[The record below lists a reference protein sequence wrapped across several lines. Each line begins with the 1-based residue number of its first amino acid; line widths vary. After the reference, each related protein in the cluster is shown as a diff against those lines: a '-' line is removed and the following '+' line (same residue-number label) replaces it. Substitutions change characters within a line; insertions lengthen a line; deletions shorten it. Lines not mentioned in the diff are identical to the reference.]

1 MGARDSRNINN
12 FQSGKSLVKSIHTQI
27 KDELAQPQRRINVL
41 LLGTSGTGK
50 STLLKQV
57 KIIFNRGYTNDE
69 KQSFKPLIV
78 RNLVESLLRI
88 VRLMNSQE
96 IAFETDENEMN
107 AKMLMEIELDDYDDK
122 SIMGLNKQLSKMMR
136 SLWNDN
142 KLKIFHSYSFECQ
155 QQDTAY

>member
-1 MGARDSRNINN
+1 MGARDSRNMNN
-12 FQSGKSLVKSIHTQI
+12 FQSEKTLKSIHTQI
-27 KDELAQPQRRINVL
+27 KAELAQPQRRINIL

-57 KIIFNRGYTNDE
+57 KIIFNGGYTNDE
-69 KQSFKPLIV
+69 SQSFKPLIV
-78 RNLVESLLRI
+78 RNLVESLLRL

-96 IAFETDENEMN
+96 IAFETNENEMN
-107 AKMLMEIELDDYDDK
+107 AKMLMEIELDDYDHR
-122 SIMGLNKQLSKMMR
+122 SMMGLDKQLSKMMR

-155 QQDTAY
+155 QKDTAN